1 MSQLFLW
8 LKMLFWELCLKRLV
22 EALLFKGLGRHST
35 PSFLKQFETVTEPS
49 RIFDIFFIVASRHL
63 IG

>member
-1 MSQLFLW
+1 
-8 LKMLFWELCLKRLV
+8 MLFWELGLKRLV

-35 PSFLKQFETVTEPS
+35 PSFLKQFETATEPS